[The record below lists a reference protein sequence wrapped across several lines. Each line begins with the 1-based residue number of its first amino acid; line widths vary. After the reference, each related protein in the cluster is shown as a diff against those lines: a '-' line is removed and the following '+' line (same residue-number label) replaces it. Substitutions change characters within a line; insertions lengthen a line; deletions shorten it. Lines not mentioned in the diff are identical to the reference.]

1 MEATTSAAPPS
12 FYRRAPQRPV
22 ALDEFEELGLA
33 RLQLLALVAG
43 WDVGRA
49 QQLTEELGAFKRIT
63 EDADADTLSHY
74 ALRLAFCRSHREWD
88 WLIGVEAKLL
98 AFRLGSLPSGAAV
111 RLLANE
117 GVKYEPVHAEN
128 AAQATQEGHERSRI
142 RYRVSFHE
150 VSALV
155 RQRRVVVRRGCC
167 LIPNHEMN
175 CVALHHFKRS
185 LKQQLGDLRCA
196 IPALGPDV
204 ARLTPILDGFIAKAH
219 SLVGSSG
226 SRSMTRPRLEVTEMD
241 QAAEKHFPLCMKQ
254 LHHKLRE
261 NHHLKYDGRLQYR
274 LFLKGV
280 GFSVYETLQFFRA
293 EFVKKISPAKFDKEY
308 AYHIRHSYGLEG
320 SRRDYAPL
328 SCEQIIHGSTPS
340 HGQYHGCPFKHWG
353 RAALQDELRR
363 HGVSL
368 QSAMEIARQAAGGEF
383 QGACRAFFEASHPA
397 SASYAH
403 LTANAPHSAGLGQ
416 LALHASSVAH
426 PNEYL
431 DASLQA

>member
-1 MEATTSAAPPS
+1 MEATTSAASPS

-49 QQLTEELGAFKRIT
+49 QQLTDELNDWKRIT

-74 ALRLAFCRSHREWD
+74 ALRLAFCR
-88 WLIGVEAKLL
+88 
-98 AFRLGSLPSGAAV
+98 
-111 RLLANE
+111 
-117 GVKYEPVHAEN
+117 
-128 AAQATQEGHERSRI
+128 QEGHGRSRI
-142 RYRVSFHE
+142 LYRVPFHE

-155 RQRRVVVRRGCC
+155 RQRRVVVRKGCC
-167 LIPNHEMN
+167 LIPSHEMDYA
-175 CVALHHFKRS
+175 ALHHFKRS
-185 LKQQLGDLRCA
+185 LKQQLGDLQCA
-196 IPALGPDV
+196 IPALGPELD
-204 ARLTPILDGFIAKAH
+204 RLTPVLDGFLAKAH

-226 SRSMTRPRLEVTEMD
+226 SRSRTRPRLEVAGID
-241 QAAEKHFPLCMKQ
+241 QVAEKHFPLCMKQ

-261 NHHLKYDGRLQYR
+261 NHHLKYDGRVQYR

-280 GFSVYETLQFFRA
+280 GFSVYETLQFFRT
-293 EFVKKISPAKFDKEY
+293 EFTKKIPPAKFEKEY

-328 SCEQIIHGSTPS
+328 SCEQIINGSAPS

-368 QSAMEIARQAAGGEF
+368 QSAMEIARQAAAGEF

-397 SASYAH
+397 SASYAQ
-403 LTANAPHSAGLGQ
+403 LAASATRSAGQGQ
-416 LALHASSVAH
+416 LGLHASSVAH
-426 PNEYL
+426 PNEFL
-431 DASLQA
+431 DASMQAARREG